1 MNKSNCVITGLL
13 IVVLLFSTSTA
24 AQVKKVAVLPFQMNS
39 PEKLDYLRDGV
50 WDMLMS
56 RIEVTNKIEVIGKPS
71 VIDALERV
79 KKKQLAEP
87 DVLTLGQDLK
97 VDYVVWGSIT
107 KIGENVSLDG
117 KLLDVTAKKSA
128 VSVFEQSRGLNEVI
142 PKIND
147 FAKKIDQHILGD
159 VPASFAA
166 APAAPVN
173 VLPVGPAAAA
183 GGAAAAS
190 SGVKGVPQSEAEVIS
205 GMRKGRG
212 TFTAAINPDFIH
224 SGRPDDRRGFWMS
237 PKYGTEFRGMDIG
250 DVNKDGLNEVV
261 IIDVY
266 NVMIYQKKGNE
277 FILLNKIAG
286 KKNDIYLAVDIA
298 DINGN
303 GIPEI
308 FVTNYVYDHLESFVL
323 EYRDGKYE
331 RIASDLR
338 WFLRVI
344 NTGENPVLMGQEL
357 SLDTSGQATGSF
369 ITDSRMAFQNPIHEV
384 VWSNGKYREG
394 QRMKIPQGLPVYG
407 LTLDTVEPGKPER
420 VICLD
425 DFDYLR
431 VYEKTEKLLI
441 KLNVFGGAPEF
452 LYKSDDH
459 YGGSNTYFEIPK
471 AGSGSSFYT
480 AQDLIPYYVN
490 LRIIAYDTNKDGK
503 KELILVK
510 NISATGDVMSRM
522 KLFTSSEVYNLEW
535 DGIGFLENWKT
546 RKINGYVAD
555 YQVKDIDND
564 GQDEI
569 VMALVLSV
577 GATIKSNSVV
587 VSYKLLAT
595 QP

>member
-1 MNKSNCVITGLL
+1 MKKSNCVIASLL
-13 IVVLLFSTSTA
+13 LVVLLFSPTVE

-56 RIEVTNKIEVIGKPS
+56 RIAVSNKIEVLGKPS
-71 VIDALERV
+71 VLDALDKV
-79 KKKQLAEP
+79 KKKQIAEP
-87 DVLTLGQDLK
+87 DVMTLGQDLK

-117 KLLDVTAKKSA
+117 KLLDVAAKKSA

-166 APAAPVN
+166 APATPPVS
-173 VLPVGPAAAA
+173 VPPGGTAVAA
-183 GGAAAAS
+183 GGAAVAS
-190 SGVKGVPQSEAEVIS
+190 KATTGVPQTEAEVIS
-205 GMRKGRG
+205 GMRKGKG
-212 TFTAAINPDFIH
+212 TFTAAINPDFIQ

-250 DVNKDGLNEVV
+250 DVNKDGLNETV
-261 IIDVY
+261 IIDTY
-266 NVMIYQKKGNE
+266 SVMIYQKKGNE
-277 FILLNKIAG
+277 FLLLNKVAG
-286 KKNDIYLAVDIA
+286 KKNDKYLSVDVA

-308 FVTNYVYDHLESFVL
+308 FVTNYNYDRLESFVL

-331 RIASDLR
+331 KIASDLK

-357 SLDTSGQATGSF
+357 SKDTTGQTGSF
-369 ITDSRMAFQNPIHEV
+369 ITDSRFAFKNPIYEV
-384 VWSNGKYREG
+384 VWSDGKYREG
-394 QRMKIPQGLPVYG
+394 HRMKIPEGLPVYG
-407 LTLDTVEPGKPER
+407 LTLDTIEPGKPER
-420 VICLD
+420 VVCLD

-441 KLNVFGGAPEF
+441 KLNVFGGASEF
-452 LYKSDDH
+452 LFKSDDR
-459 YGGSNTYFEIPK
+459 YGGSNIYFEIPK
-471 AGSGSSFYT
+471 GSATSFMEE
-480 AQDLIPYYVN
+480 DLMPYYIN

-510 NISATGDVMSRM
+510 NISATGEVMSRI
-522 KLFTSSEVYNLEW
+522 KLYTSSEVYDLEW

-577 GATIKSNSVV
+577 GATLKTNSAV
-587 VSYKLLAT
+587 VSYKLLAP

>member
-1 MNKSNCVITGLL
+1 MVITGLL
-13 IVVLLFSTSTA
+13 LVVLLFSTTAA

-50 WDMLMS
+50 LDMLMS
-56 RIEVTNKIEVIGKPS
+56 RIEVSNKIEVAGKPS
-71 VIDALERV
+71 VLDALEKV

-87 DVLTLGQDLK
+87 DVLMIGQDLK

-107 KIGENVSLDG
+107 KIGDNVSLDG
-117 KLLDVTAKKSA
+117 RLLDVTAKKSA
-128 VSVFEQSRGLNEVI
+128 LSVFEQSRGLNEVI
-142 PKIND
+142 PKVND
-147 FAKKIDQHILGD
+147 FASRIDQHILGA

-166 APAAPVN
+166 PPAAPVS
-173 VLPVGPAAAA
+173 VPPVGGAAVP
-183 GGAAAAS
+183 GATAAAS
-190 SGVKGVPQSEAEVIS
+190 SGMAGVPKTEAEVIS

-237 PKYGTEFRGMDIG
+237 PKYATEFRGMDIG

-261 IIDVY
+261 LIDL
-266 NVMIYQKKGNE
+266 NSVMIYQKKGKE
-277 FILLNKIAG
+277 FILLNKVAG
-286 KKNDIYLAVDIA
+286 KKSDKYLAVDVA

-308 FVTNYVYDHLESFVL
+308 FVTNYNYDHLESFVL
-323 EYRDGKYE
+323 EYQDGKYIQ
-331 RIASDLR
+331 IASNLR
-338 WFLRVI
+338 WFMRVLSA
-344 NTGENPVLMGQEL
+344 GETPVLMGQEL
-357 SLDTSGQATGSF
+357 SLETAGQMTGSF

-384 VWSNGKYREG
+384 VWSDGQYREG
-394 QRMKIPQGLPVYG
+394 PRMKIPQGLPVYG
-407 LTLDTVEPGKPER
+407 TSIDAIEPGKPER
-420 VICLD
+420 VLVLD

-431 VYEKTEKLLI
+431 VYEKTEKLLV
-441 KLNVFGGAPEF
+441 KLNVFGGSSEF
-452 LYKSDDH
+452 LFKSDET
-459 YGGSNTYFEIPK
+459 YGGSNTYIEIPK
-471 AGSGSSFYT
+471 SGGTQFT
-480 AQDLIPYYVN
+480 TTEDQMPYYIN
-490 LRIIAYDTNKDGK
+490 LRIVTYDTNKDGK

-510 NISATGDVMSRM
+510 NLSATGTVMSRI

-564 GQDEI
+564 GQDDI

-577 GATIKSNSVV
+577 GATIKTNSIV
-587 VSYKLLAT
+587 VSYRLMAP

>member
-1 MNKSNCVITGLL
+1 MKKSYMVITGLL
-13 IVVLLFSTSTA
+13 LVVFLLSPTA
-24 AQVKKVAVLPFQMNS
+24 AQQVKKVAVLPFQMNS

-56 RIEVTNKIEVIGKPS
+56 RIEVSNKIEVIGKPS
-71 VIDALERV
+71 VLNALDRV
-79 KKKQLAEP
+79 KKKQMAEP
-87 DVLTLGQDLK
+87 DVLTLGEDLK

-117 KLLDVTAKKSA
+117 KLLDVAAKKSA
-128 VSVFEQSRGLNEVI
+128 VSVFEQSQGLNEVI

-166 APAAPVN
+166 APAAPVGA
-173 VLPVGPAAAA
+173 PTGGAATAA
-183 GGAAAAS
+183 GGAAVAS
-190 SGVKGVPQSEAEVIS
+190 TGIAGVPQSETEVIS
-205 GMRKGRG
+205 GMRKGKG
-212 TFTAAINPDFIH
+212 TYTAAINPDFIH

-261 IIDVY
+261 IIDVN

-277 FILLNKIAG
+277 FLLLNKIAG
-286 KKNDIYLAVDIA
+286 RKGEKYLSVDVA

-308 FVTNYVYDHLESFVL
+308 FVTNFDYDHLESFVL

-331 RIASDLR
+331 KIASGLR
-338 WFLRVI
+338 WFMRVI
-344 NTGENPVLMGQEL
+344 NTGETPVLLCQEL
-357 SLDTSGQATGSF
+357 SIDPTGYTGSLISGAHF
-369 ITDSRMAFQNPIHEV
+369 MFRNPIHEA
-384 VWSNGKYREG
+384 VWSDGKYREG
-394 QRMKIPQGLPVYG
+394 SRMKIPEGLPVYG
-407 LTLDTVEPGKPER
+407 LTLDTIEPGKPER
-420 VICLD
+420 VVCLD

-431 VYEKTEKLLI
+431 VYEKTDKLLQ
-441 KLNVFGGAPEF
+441 KLSVFGGAPEF
-452 LYKSDDH
+452 LYKSDDTF
-459 YGGSNTYFEIPK
+459 GGSNIYVEMPTK
-471 AGSGSSFYT
+471 AVYSDVNYPP
-480 AQDLIPYYVN
+480 QYIN
-490 LRIIAYDTNKDGK
+490 LRIIPYDTNKDGK
-503 KELILVK
+503 KELILIK
-510 NISATGDVMSRM
+510 NISSVGGVMSRI
-522 KLFTSSEVYNLEW
+522 KLYVSSEVYNLEW
-535 DGIGFLENWKT
+535 DGLGFLENWKT

-564 GQDEI
+564 GKDEI

-577 GATIKSNSVV
+577 GATLKTNSVV
-587 VSYKLLAT
+587 VSYKLLAQ

>member
-1 MNKSNCVITGLL
+1 MKKSYWLITGLL
-13 IVVLLFSTSTA
+13 LVVFFLSPVAA

-56 RIEVTNKIEVIGKPS
+56 RIEVSNKIEVLGKPS
-71 VIDALERV
+71 VLDALDKV
-79 KKKQLAEP
+79 KKKQIAEP

-117 KLLDVTAKKSA
+117 KLLDVAAKKSA

-166 APAAPVN
+166 APAAPVS
-173 VLPVGPAAAA
+173 VSPGGVTPAA
-183 GGAAAAS
+183 GGAAVAS
-190 SGVKGVPQSEAEVIS
+190 PGMAGVPQSEAEVIS
-205 GMRKGRG
+205 GMKKGKG
-212 TFTAAINPDFIH
+212 TYTAAINPDFIH
-224 SGRPDDRRGFWMS
+224 SGRPDDRQGFWMS

-250 DVNKDGLNEVV
+250 DVNKDGRNEVV
-261 IIDVY
+261 LIDVN

-277 FILLNKIAG
+277 FFLLNKIAG
-286 KKNDIYLAVDIA
+286 KKGENYLSVDVA

-303 GIPEI
+303 GVPEI
-308 FVTNYVYDHLESFVL
+308 FVTNFDYDHLESFVL
-323 EYRDGKYE
+323 EYQDGKYE
-331 RIASDLR
+331 KIASSLR
-338 WFLRVI
+338 WFMRVI
-344 NTGENPVLMGQEL
+344 HTGEAPVLLCQEL
-357 SLDTSGQATGSF
+357 SIDTTGYTGSL
-369 ITDSRMAFQNPIHEV
+369 ITGAHFLFRNPIHEA
-384 VWSNGKYREG
+384 VWSDGKYREG
-394 QRMKIPQGLPVYG
+394 HRMKIPEGLPVYG
-407 LTLDTVEPGKPER
+407 LTLDTIEPGKPER
-420 VICLD
+420 VVCLD

-431 VYEKTEKLLI
+431 VYEKTDKLLQ
-441 KLNVFGGAPEF
+441 KLSVFGGASEF
-452 LYKSDDH
+452 LYKSDDTF
-459 YGGSNTYFEIPK
+459 GGSNSYIEMPTK
-471 AGSGSSFYT
+471 AMLVDNDYPP
-480 AQDLIPYYVN
+480 QYIN
-490 LRIIAYDTNKDGK
+490 LRIITYDMNKDGK

-510 NISATGDVMSRM
+510 NISSVGGVMSRI
-522 KLFTSSEVYNLEW
+522 KLYVSSEVYNLEW
-535 DGIGFLENWKT
+535 DGLGFIENWKT

-564 GQDEI
+564 GKDEI

-577 GATIKSNSVV
+577 GATLKTNSVV
-587 VSYKLLAT
+587 VSYKLAAP

>member
-1 MNKSNCVITGLL
+1 MKKSHWVTTGLFL
-13 IVVLLFSTSTA
+13 VVLLFSTTAA

-39 PEKLDYLRDGV
+39 PEKLDYLRDGA

-56 RIEVTNKIEVIGKPS
+56 RIAVTNKIEVIGKPS
-71 VIDALERV
+71 VLDALDKV
-79 KKKQLAEP
+79 KKKQIAEP

-117 KLLDVTAKKSA
+117 KLLDVAARKSA

-166 APAAPVN
+166 APSTPVS
-173 VLPVGPAAAA
+173 VSP
-183 GGAAAAS
+183 GGAAVAS
-190 SGVKGVPQSEAEVIS
+190 SGMAGVPQTEAEVIS

-212 TFTAAINPDFIH
+212 TFTAAINPDFIQ

-261 IIDVY
+261 IIDVN

-277 FILLNKIAG
+277 FLLLNKISG
-286 KKNDIYLAVDIA
+286 KKGEKYLSVDVA

-308 FVTNYVYDHLESFVL
+308 FVTNWDYDHLESFVL
-323 EYRDGKYE
+323 EYQNGKYE
-331 RIASDLR
+331 RIASGLR
-338 WFLRVI
+338 WFMRVI
-344 NTGENPVLMGQEL
+344 NTGEAPVLMGQEV
-357 SLDTSGQATGSF
+357 SIDTTGYTGSL
-369 ITDSRMAFQNPIHEV
+369 ITGSQLIFRNPIHEV
-384 VWSNGKYREG
+384 VWSDGKYREG
-394 QRMKIPQGLPVYG
+394 RRMKIPEGLPVYG
-407 LTLDTVEPGKPER
+407 LTIDTIEPGKPER
-420 VICLD
+420 VVCLD

-431 VYEKTEKLLI
+431 VYEKTEKLLQ
-441 KLNVFGGAPEF
+441 KLNIFGGASEF
-452 LYKSDDH
+452 LYKSDDTF
-459 YGGSNTYFEIPK
+459 GGSNIYIEAPTK
-471 AGSGSSFYT
+471 AIEVDSDYPP
-480 AQDLIPYYVN
+480 QYIN

-510 NISATGDVMSRM
+510 NVSAVGGTISRI
-522 KLFTSSEVYNLEW
+522 KLFTSSEIYDLEW

-555 YQVKDIDND
+555 YQIKDIDND
-564 GQDEI
+564 GRDEI

-577 GATIKSNSVV
+577 GATLKTNSVV
-587 VSYKLLAT
+587 VSYKLAVP